1 MRNSFIP
8 YEVRLRLHTE
18 SIETII
24 NALLEKQETL
34 YSHYSQ
40 ALSTN
45 DDFEQERYSD
55 DLADWNYELIK
66 LAELLLVD
74 ISHWVER
81 EMKLLLASV
90 SGGYSHLARLDMK
103 NLSNIFSK
111 RGVDL
116 EKIPQ
121 HWKLYVLRLFANSW
135 KHGANP
141 QPSEELCKAL
151 KIDTESCIN
160 SGAGLLTSKEVS
172 KSLGSL
178 LNLTEENSK
187 HYEINIV
194 RAYAMCAY
202 NYLTTLEQKLN

>member
-1 MRNSFIP
+1 MTMRNSFIP

-45 DDFEQERYSD
+45 DDFEQERYFD

-66 LAELLLVD
+66 VAELLLVD
-74 ISHWVER
+74 ISHWVEH
-81 EMKLLLASV
+81 EMKLLLAAV
-90 SGGYSHLARLDMK
+90 SGGYSHLARLNMK
-103 NLSNIFSK
+103 NLSDIFSK

-116 EKIPQ
+116 EEIPQ

-135 KHGANP
+135 KHDPNP

-151 KIDTESCIN
+151 KIDTDPALIV
-160 SGAGLLTSKEVS
+160 GLLTSKEVS